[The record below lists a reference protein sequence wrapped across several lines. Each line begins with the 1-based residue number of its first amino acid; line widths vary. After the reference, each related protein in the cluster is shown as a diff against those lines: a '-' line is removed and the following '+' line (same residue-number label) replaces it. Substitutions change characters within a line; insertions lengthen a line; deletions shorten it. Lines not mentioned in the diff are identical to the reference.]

1 LAELFA
7 ALDLDDAGDD
17 NEDFDRSALKRAY
30 RELSVKYHPD
40 KNPAS
45 AARFNGVRDAYEIL
59 NDPVKALLYDT
70 GGNELV
76 KKFER
81 GGEDLERTEDV
92 DLHIDV
98 GLEDVYVGTT
108 RHVDLERR
116 IVCKSCRLQPQLP
129 RCRRCSWCP
138 DEIEHRQVW
147 ANQCGDGHDTNRKSP
162 DFEGVNGQ
170 GQNAASFWTT
180 SDQPG
185 QLHQSGNFADFR
197 QAAVQQ
203 WYEEV
208 RDLPEDAT
216 LESYGDDSFGDKT
229 TGHYT
234 QVVWAETKMVGCGAI
249 SFKEKLNGKEYFA
262 KRYVCNYYPP
272 GNSLGN
278 PVYIETEGEAGEA
291 CPNGTENGLCL

>member
-1 LAELFA
+1 MT
-7 ALDLDDAGDD
+7 
-17 NEDFDRSALKRAY
+17 SW
-30 RELSVKYHPD
+30 LS
-40 KNPAS
+40 
-45 AARFNGVRDAYEIL
+45 
-59 NDPVKALLYDT
+59 
-70 GGNELV
+70 
-76 KKFER
+76 
-81 GGEDLERTEDV
+81 
-92 DLHIDV
+92 
-98 GLEDVYVGTT
+98 
-108 RHVDLERR
+108 
-116 IVCKSCRLQPQLP
+116 LP
-129 RCRRCSWCP
+129 RCGPTSVGTDMTQTGKAQILKDRARMLLHFGQPLINQVNSISQATLLTSGRLVDLFYLISLMSW
-138 DEIEHRQVW
+138 INHF
-147 ANQCGDGHDTNRKSP
+147 KSI
-162 DFEGVNGQ
+162 
-170 GQNAASFWTT
+170 A
-180 SDQPG
+180 
-185 QLHQSGNFADFR
+185 LHAQTYFI

-272 GNSLGN
+272 GNVLGS

>member
-1 LAELFA
+1 MNKLVWNDELAEFA
-7 ALDLDDAGDD
+7 
-17 NEDFDRSALKRAY
+17 
-30 RELSVKYHPD
+30 
-40 KNPAS
+40 
-45 AARFNGVRDAYEIL
+45 
-59 NDPVKALLYDT
+59 
-70 GGNELV
+70 
-76 KKFER
+76 
-81 GGEDLERTEDV
+81 
-92 DLHIDV
+92 
-98 GLEDVYVGTT
+98 
-108 RHVDLERR
+108 
-116 IVCKSCRLQPQLP
+116 
-129 RCRRCSWCP
+129 
-138 DEIEHRQVW
+138 QVW
-147 ANQCGDGHDTNRKSP
+147 ANQCGKGHDTNRKSP
-162 DFEGVNGQ
+162 DFEGFNGQ

-185 QLHQSGNFADFR
+185 QLHQSSNFADFR
-197 QAAVQQ
+197 QVSWFILSHFFENHFKSIALYAQTHFIQAAVQQ

-272 GNSLGN
+272 GNFLGN

-291 CPNGTENGLCL
+291 CPNGTENGLCLWK

>member
-1 LAELFA
+1 MSWLSLPRFGPTSVGTDMTQTGKAQILK
-7 ALDLDDAGDD
+7 DST
-17 NEDFDRSALKRAY
+17 DR
-30 RELSVKYHPD
+30 
-40 KNPAS
+40 
-45 AARFNGVRDAYEIL
+45 ARM
-59 NDPVKALLYDT
+59 LLHFGQPLINQVNSISQAT
-70 GGNELV
+70 LLTSGRL
-76 KKFER
+76 
-81 GGEDLERTEDV
+81 V
-92 DLHIDV
+92 DLFYLISLMSWINHF
-98 GLEDVYVGTT
+98 
-108 RHVDLERR
+108 
-116 IVCKSCRLQPQLP
+116 KSIALYAQTYF
-129 RCRRCSWCP
+129 
-138 DEIEHRQVW
+138 I
-147 ANQCGDGHDTNRKSP
+147 
-162 DFEGVNGQ
+162 
-170 GQNAASFWTT
+170 
-180 SDQPG
+180 
-185 QLHQSGNFADFR
+185 

-272 GNSLGN
+272 GNFLGN